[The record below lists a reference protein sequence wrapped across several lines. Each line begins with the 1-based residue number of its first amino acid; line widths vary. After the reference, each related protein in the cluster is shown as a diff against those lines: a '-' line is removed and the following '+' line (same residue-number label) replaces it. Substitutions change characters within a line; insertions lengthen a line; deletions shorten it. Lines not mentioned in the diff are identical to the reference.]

1 MDYLDRSSAPLADAE
16 WNKIDASVIS
26 SARDI
31 LVGRKFLNLLGP
43 LGAGAYDVP
52 FSVYTGKTS
61 VGIDMTGEGD
71 TTIIAAAS
79 RKSVP
84 LPLLYADFKISWR
97 DIETDHKTGLP
108 VDASAAAIAAVT
120 VASQEDDLIFNGN
133 KELGIEGLLTAAGR
147 LTAKISKWDEPGSG
161 LADVLKAVST
171 LAGASHY
178 GPYALILSPALYGK
192 LVRVYANTGLLELDH
207 IKALISGG
215 VYYSDVIK
223 GDKAVVVELGSKN
236 FDLAIG
242 QDFTVGYLGTE
253 KMNHMFRV
261 LETAALLIRRPCA
274 ICTLE

>member
-1 MDYLDRSSAPLADAE
+1 M
-16 WNKIDASVIS
+16 
-26 SARDI
+26 
-31 LVGRKFLNLLGP
+31 
-43 LGAGAYDVP
+43 
-52 FSVYTGKTS
+52 
-61 VGIDMTGEGD
+61 
-71 TTIIAAAS
+71 
-79 RKSVP
+79 
-84 LPLLYADFKISWR
+84 
-97 DIETDHKTGLP
+97 
-108 VDASAAAIAAVT
+108 
-120 VASQEDDLIFNGN
+120 
-133 KELGIEGLLTAAGR
+133 
-147 LTAKISKWDEPGSG
+147 
-161 LADVLKAVST
+161 ADVLKAVST

-215 VYYSDVIK
+215 VYYSNVIK